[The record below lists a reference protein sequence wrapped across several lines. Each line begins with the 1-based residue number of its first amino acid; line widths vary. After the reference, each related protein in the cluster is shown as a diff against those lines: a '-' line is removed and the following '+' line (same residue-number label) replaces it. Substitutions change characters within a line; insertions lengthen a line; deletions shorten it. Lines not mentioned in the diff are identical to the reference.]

1 MASLIDTPAKSWA
14 GIALFS
20 FLLVLI
26 GMHLLVALWSVV
38 GRSYA
43 GDLSRYEERLAGNLA
58 KLTQLEWQVSGLRL
72 DWHGA
77 NPLITIDKLTVDFP
91 AGKAMHPTA
100 KLLRDHKVDELL
112 VVDKAHVYV
121 DIVSSLIARELRL
134 YGLRASQV
142 GLTLEKNK
150 HNEISLTG
158 FTRSGGVQ
166 FGAIGFLNNLQY
178 ASVGALEVRLVDKSL
193 TEATLVQPPSLT
205 LALNHRKQKRQ
216 LHIETV
222 KQQFNGLVESK
233 SVASGGLEA
242 EDQIA
247 GEAHSAAAAIKIGD
261 RFEYIV
267 SSQGALL
274 KQGTNFESY
283 FIAQG
288 KSPASWFGFLGGAWQ
303 LQNVDIEA
311 WGSKSSAG
319 PVRAAIK
326 INDADIVF
334 ASDAR
339 LSDSVTA
346 GQANALN
353 SIRLQSVRSLLSMR
367 WHTSSEFEL
376 SWNDLRFHASTPD
389 QARELALPNGAL
401 SAIRGWP
408 RKDRFALAVPQ
419 WDVSPLMANIL
430 ALNVLPSRAQ
440 DILQTL
446 NPSGALKNIEFMWSG
461 SRLADVSVQADV
473 ESVSVQPWLGSP
485 GIDGLSGSV
494 VFQRDKGTFLLDS
507 PSQLTLFFPKIY
519 TQKHVFRQASGE
531 LDWSV
536 VRDRLLI
543 NGVNLSLQSQDGKV
557 NYGAGFNLDAKI
569 KKDAAPSNL
578 RLEAGFTQAKLQE
591 LTDFVPLTL
600 ASSLLAWIDQSG
612 AAGTVN
618 EGAFIY
624 NGSLAKG
631 DSENRNV
638 QIYLD
643 LDNASARYAPDWP
656 PVERLT
662 GLLTINP
669 SQSVLTLSSAAV
681 QGVDLFDAQIDIHTS
696 ENKSFIDIQ
705 SKLFSNFSDALIFLQ
720 QTPAGLTVNDVLGDW
735 TGSGMLQEA
744 ALSLRVPLGNN
755 ERALDDLKFTAVLDD
770 IALQMNNLALELEQV
785 RGPIA
790 YSLANGLESKGLQAT
805 LWERPWL
812 IKLGDPGASGLL
824 QAADNVFIDAQGA
837 AEIGSIGQWLQQPVF
852 GFASG
857 VANVDLRLEHASLNS
872 ELMIISDLKNVF
884 IEAPPPFYKTASQA
898 LPIAVKWSLSQK
910 NQPLSLQLLD
920 VLQGSFEFDNFALD
934 GGVITLTAPD
944 EILNDKF
951 SFSPDSGTS
960 TFVRSS
966 VDENGYELGALV
978 INGRLEEFN
987 LTAWQNALDR
997 YQGYEEL
1004 LQSTISSRQSVATD
1018 GAPLSLKGKNLR
1030 IDQALAFDQDFNDAV
1045 VSFAETEDESAWQ
1058 FDIESDVVK
1067 GLITLPSFYSNA
1079 EDPLTTVVAN
1089 ATVEAPG
1096 ESAAAA
1102 ANKALVDLDHLPNL
1116 PELSEVGRRIVLDL
1130 DYLRFS
1136 RRLPAIQSEVSSPEP
1151 VALLEPAQLQPL
1163 DVSIDNLYVGEQ
1175 SFGAWDFL
1183 LTSSSNA
1190 VLAHDILAQF
1200 ATLTFRS
1207 DEDDGLLW
1215 AYDEQGAMVSALNL
1229 RASSD
1234 DFSQFLDRVV
1244 RNEGQLPMHAKRL
1257 EADLSL
1263 SWSGAPEQVS
1273 VQGLNG
1279 DLTFSF
1285 KEGRFFQA
1293 SESTTG
1299 FLKLLGL
1306 LNFDSLVRRIQLDFT
1321 DVYKQGLS
1329 FDEMKGE
1336 LLFSNNLLSFADVPV
1351 QVTSPSSNFSMAG
1364 AIDMRQSTIEA
1375 ELIATMPVANNLPW
1389 IAALAG
1395 GPAAAAGAFIVT
1407 RVLGDQFDQLSSA
1420 VYSVQGRLDDPQ
1432 VKFERL
1438 FDNEKSKSKAAAVM
1452 P

>member
-1 MASLIDTPAKSWA
+1 MVDTPAKSWA

-20 FLLVLI
+20 FLFVLI

-43 GDLSRYEERLAGNLA
+43 GDLSRYDEQLAANLA
-58 KLTQLEWQVSGLRL
+58 KLTELEWQVSGLRL
-72 DWHGA
+72 EWHGA
-77 NPLITIDKLTVDFP
+77 NPLIAIDKLTVDFP
-91 AGKAMHPTA
+91 AGKAIHPTA
-100 KLLRDHKVDELL
+100 KLLRDHKVDNLL
-112 VVDKAHVYV
+112 VVDEAHVYV
-121 DIVSSLIARELRL
+121 DIVSSLLARELRL
-134 YGLRASQV
+134 YGLRARQV
-142 GLTLEKNK
+142 SLTLEKNK

-158 FTRSGGVQ
+158 FTRNGGVQ

-178 ASVGALEVRLVDKSL
+178 ASLDTLDVRWVDKSL
-193 TEATLVQPPSLT
+193 PEATLVQPPSLT
-205 LALNHRKQKRQ
+205 LVLNHLKKKRQ
-216 LHIETV
+216 LHIEAANQ
-222 KQQFNGLVESK
+222 KFHGLVRGK
-233 SVASGGLEA
+233 SVEHNAVDA
-242 EDQIA
+242 EDHLA
-247 GEAHSAAAAIKIGD
+247 GEAEFAAAEIKAGD
-261 RFEYIV
+261 RFEYAV
-267 SSQGALL
+267 SSQGDLL

-288 KSPASWFGFLGGAWQ
+288 ESAAAWLGLLSGAWQ
-303 LQNVDIEA
+303 VQNVDIEA
-311 WGSKSSAG
+311 WGSKSRAG
-319 PVRAAIK
+319 PVRAAIN
-326 INDADIVF
+326 INDADIVYVND
-334 ASDAR
+334 ASLSNSVAVGHTNAR
-339 LSDSVTA
+339 
-346 GQANALN
+346 N
-353 SIRLQSVRSLLSMR
+353 SIRLQNVRSLLSMR

-376 SWNDLRFHASTPD
+376 SWNDFRFRVSTPD
-389 QARELALPNGAL
+389 QGRELALPNGAL
-401 SAIRGWP
+401 SAVPGWP
-408 RKDRFALAVPQ
+408 RKDRFVLALPR
-419 WDVSPLMANIL
+419 WDVSPSMADVL
-430 ALNVLPSRAQ
+430 ALNVLPTRAQ

-446 NPSGALKNIEFMWSG
+446 DPSGGLKNIEFVWSG
-461 SRLADVSVQADV
+461 SSLADVRVQADV
-473 ESVSVQPWLGSP
+473 EGLSVQPWLGSP
-485 GIDGLSGSV
+485 GIEGLSGRV
-494 VFQRDKGTFLLDS
+494 IFQRDKGAFVLDS
-507 PSQLTLFFPKIY
+507 PSQLALFFPKIY
-519 TQKHVFRQASGE
+519 TQKHVFHKASGE
-531 LDWSV
+531 LEWSV

-543 NGVNLSLQSQDGKV
+543 NGVNLSLQSLDGKV
-557 NYGAGFNLDAKI
+557 DYGAGFNLDAKI

-578 RLEAGFTQAKLQE
+578 RLEAGFTHAKLQE

-600 ASSLLAWIDQSG
+600 PSSLLTWIEQSG

-643 LDNASARYAPDWP
+643 LEDASALYAPDWP

-669 SQSVLTLSSAAV
+669 SQSALTLSSAAV

-696 ENKSFIDIQ
+696 EQKSFIDIE
-705 SKLFSNFSDALIFLQ
+705 SKLVSSFSDALSFLQ
-720 QTPAGLTVNDVLGDW
+720 QTPAGVAVTGILGEW
-735 TGSGMLQEA
+735 TGSGLLQEA
-744 ALSLRVPLGNN
+744 ALSLRVPLGTN
-755 ERALDDLKFTAVLDD
+755 ERALDDLKFTAVLDNV
-770 IALQMNNLALELEQV
+770 ALQMNNLELELEQV

-805 LWERPWL
+805 LWQQPWL
-812 IKLGDPGASGLL
+812 IKLGDRGTSGLL

-837 AEIGSIGQWLQQPVF
+837 AEMGSIGQWLQQPVF

-857 VANVDLRLEHASLNS
+857 VANVDVRLEHTSINS
-872 ELMIISDLKNVF
+872 ALMIRSDLKNVV
-884 IEAPPPFYKTASQA
+884 IDAPSPFYKPAAQA
-898 LPIAVKWSLSQK
+898 LPTTIKWNLSQK

-920 VLQGSFEFDNFALD
+920 ALQGRFEFDNFALD
-934 GGVITLTAPD
+934 GGVITLTDPD
-944 EILNDKF
+944 EFFNDEF
-951 SFSPDSGTS
+951 NFSPDSGAS
-960 TFVRSS
+960 AAVQSS
-966 VDENGYELGALV
+966 VDENSYELGALV
-978 INGRLEEFN
+978 INGRLKEFN
-987 LTAWQNALDR
+987 LTAWQRALDR

-1004 LQSTISSRQSVATD
+1004 LQSASSSMQSAATD

-1030 IDQALAFDQDFNDAV
+1030 IDHALAFDQDFNDAV

-1058 FDIESDVVK
+1058 FDLESDVVK

-1079 EDPLTTVVAN
+1079 ESPLSAVVAN
-1089 ATVEAPG
+1089 ATVDAPG
-1096 ESAAAA
+1096 LSAVAVT
-1102 ANKALVDLDHLPNL
+1102 NKTLMDLDHLPNL

-1136 RRLPAIQSEVSSPEP
+1136 RRPPAIKSEASSSEP
-1151 VALLEPAQLQPL
+1151 AALLEPAQLQPL

-1175 SFGAWDFL
+1175 SYGAWNFL

-1190 VLAHDILAQF
+1190 VLAHDIRAQF
-1200 ATLTFRS
+1200 STLTFRS

-1229 RASSD
+1229 RASSE
-1234 DFSQFLDRVV
+1234 DFSQFLDRMVK
-1244 RNEGQLPMHAKRL
+1244 NEGQLPMHAKRL

-1263 SWSGAPEQVS
+1263 SWSGAPEQIS
-1273 VQGLNG
+1273 LQGLNG

-1306 LNFDSLVRRIQLDFT
+1306 FNFDSLVRRIQLDFT

-1336 LLFSNNLLSFADVPV
+1336 LLFSNNLLSFADVPI
-1351 QVTSPSSNFSMAG
+1351 QVTSPSSKFSMAG
-1364 AIDMRQSTIEA
+1364 AIDMRQSTIDA

-1420 VYSVQGRLDDPQ
+1420 AYSVQGRLDDPK

-1438 FDNEKSKSKAAAVM
+1438 FDNEKTKSQATTAL

>member
-1 MASLIDTPAKSWA
+1 MIDTPAKSWT
-14 GIALFS
+14 GIALFI

-58 KLTQLEWQVSGLRL
+58 KLTELEWQVSGLRL
-72 DWHGA
+72 EWHGA
-77 NPLITIDKLTVDFP
+77 NPLIAIDKLTVDFP

-100 KLLRDHKVDELL
+100 KLLRDHTVDDLL
-112 VVDKAHVYV
+112 VVDQAHVYV

-134 YGLRASQV
+134 YGLRARQV
-142 GLTLEKNK
+142 SLTLEKNQ
-150 HNEISLTG
+150 HNEITLTG
-158 FTRSGGVQ
+158 FARSGGMQ

-178 ASVGALEVRLVDKSL
+178 ASVDALDVRWVDKSL
-193 TEATLVQPPSLT
+193 PETTLVQPPSLT
-205 LALNHRKQKRQ
+205 LALNHIKQKRQ
-216 LHIETV
+216 LHIERANQ
-222 KQQFNGLVESK
+222 KINGLVQGQ
-233 SVASGGLEA
+233 SVASVAVEA
-242 EDQIA
+242 EHQVPGDAQ
-247 GEAHSAAAAIKIGD
+247 SAAAEVKAGD
-261 RFEYIV
+261 RFEYVV
-267 SSQGALL
+267 SSQGDLL
-274 KQGTNFESY
+274 QHGTNFESY

-288 KSPASWFGFLGGAWQ
+288 KSAAAWLGLLSGAWH

-319 PVRAAIK
+319 PVRAAMK
-326 INDADIVF
+326 INDADIVY

-339 LSDSVTA
+339 LSDSVAA
-346 GQANALN
+346 GHANAVN
-353 SIRLQSVRSLLSMR
+353 SIRLQNVRSLLSMR
-367 WHTSSEFEL
+367 WHTSAEFDL
-376 SWNDLRFHASTPD
+376 SWNDFRFRVSTPD
-389 QARELALPNGAL
+389 QVRELALPNGAL
-401 SAIRGWP
+401 SAVPGWP
-408 RKDRFALAVPQ
+408 RKEQFVLALQQ
-419 WDVSPLMANIL
+419 WDVNPSMADVL
-430 ALNVLPSRAQ
+430 ALNVLPTRAQ

-446 NPSGALKNIEFMWSG
+446 EPSGALKNIELVWS
-461 SRLADVSVQADV
+461 SSSLADVRVQADV
-473 ESVSVQPWLGSP
+473 ENLSVQPWLGSP
-485 GIDGLSGSV
+485 GIEGLSGRV
-494 VFQRDKGTFLLDS
+494 MFQRDKGGFVLDS
-507 PSQLTLFFPKIY
+507 ASQLTLFFPKIY
-519 TQKHVFRQASGE
+519 TQKHVFHQASGE
-531 LDWSV
+531 LEWSV

-543 NGVNLSLQSQDGKV
+543 NGVNLSLQSLDGKV
-557 NYGAGFNLDAKI
+557 DYGAGFNLDAKI

-578 RLEAGFTQAKLQE
+578 RLEAGFTHAQLQE
-591 LTDFVPLTL
+591 LTDFIPLTL
-600 ASSLLAWIDQSG
+600 ASSLLAWIEQSG

-631 DSENRNV
+631 DRENRNV

-643 LDNASARYAPDWP
+643 LEDASARYAPDWP
-656 PVERLT
+656 PVEGLT

-669 SQSVLTLSSAAV
+669 SQSKLTLSSAAV

-696 ENKSFIDIQ
+696 KDKSFIDIE
-705 SKLFSNFSDALIFLQ
+705 SKLVSSFSDALSFLQ
-720 QTPAGLTVNDVLGDW
+720 QTPAGVTVTGVLGEW
-735 TGSGMLQEA
+735 TGSGLLQEA
-744 ALSLRVPLGNN
+744 ALSLRVPLGTN
-755 ERALDDLKFTAVLDD
+755 ERALDDLKFTAVLDN

-852 GFASG
+852 GFARG

-898 LPIAVKWSLSQK
+898 LPIAIKWSLSQK

-960 TFVRSS
+960 TFVASS

-997 YQGYEEL
+997 YQGYEKL

-1030 IDQALAFDQDFNDAV
+1030 IDHALAFDQDFNDAV

-1096 ESAAAA
+1096 EFAAAA

-1136 RRLPAIQSEVSSPEP
+1136 RRLPAIQSEASSPEP

-1190 VLAHDILAQF
+1190 VLAHDIRAQL
-1200 ATLTFRS
+1200 ATLAFRS

-1229 RASSD
+1229 RVSSE

-1244 RNEGQLPMHAKRL
+1244 KNEGQLPMHAKRL

-1273 VQGLNG
+1273 LQGLNG

-1285 KEGRFFQA
+1285 KEGKFFQA

-1306 LNFDSLVRRIQLDFT
+1306 FNFDSLVRRIQLDFT

-1336 LLFSNNLLSFADVPV
+1336 LLFSNHLLSFTDVPIE
-1351 QVTSPSSNFSMAG
+1351 VTSPSSKFSMAG
-1364 AIDMRQSTIEA
+1364 AIDMRQSIIEA

-1420 VYSVQGRLDDPQ
+1420 AYSVQGRLDDPQ

-1438 FDNEKSKSKAAAVM
+1438 FDNEKNKSQATTAI